1 MINSSAL
8 IESKSLR
15 ESVIDRTEVLDKV
28 KKLSMLPDDVNASME
43 LVAEFYE
50 VPKQTVNSLI
60 HDNREELES
69 DGLKVLTGGELN
81 SFKELG
87 VIGKN
92 TSAFTIIP
100 RRAVLRI
107 GMLLRDSQVARS
119 VRDHLLN

>member
-8 IESKSLR
+8 IESKTLR

-28 KKLSMLPDDVNASME
+28 KKLSMLPDDVNTSIEIA
-43 LVAEFYE
+43 ATYYE
-50 VPKQTVNSLI
+50 VSRKAINSLI
-60 HDNREELES
+60 LDHREELEN
-69 DGLKVLTGGELN
+69 DGLRVLSGNELI
-81 SFKELG
+81 SFKEMG

-107 GMLLRDSQVARS
+107 GMLLRD
-119 VRDHLLN
+119 